1 MSKLSNMKKDQP
13 FKVPEDYFETLSDR
27 IEERVEKE
35 ENPIKEGVLHVLKPY
50 MWMAASVIG
59 MALIVKVIITNS
71 VPEGFE
77 NYKISKVNTVSDTPS
92 TVTPI
97 IDTDYEWTSDDM
109 SDITTDEIIE
119 YLSDY
124 NIETET
130 LLANL

>member
-1 MSKLSNMKKDQP
+1 MKKDQP

-27 IEERVEKE
+27 LEERIEKE
-35 ENPIKEGVLHVLKPY
+35 ENTVKEGVLHVLKPY
-50 MWMAASVIG
+50 MWMAASLIG

-71 VPEGFE
+71 VPDDFE
-77 NYKISKVNTVSDTPS
+77 NYKISKVNVATDTQS
-92 TVTPI
+92 INTPAV
-97 IDTDYEWTSDDM
+97 DTDYEWTFDDM
-109 SDITTDEIIE
+109 SDVTSDEIIE

>member
-1 MSKLSNMKKDQP
+1 MKKDQP

-35 ENPIKEGVLHVLKPY
+35 ENPIKEGVLHALKPY
-50 MWMAASVIG
+50 IWMAASIIG

-71 VPEGFE
+71 VPDDFE
-77 NYKISKVNTVSDTPS
+77 NYKISKINTVSDTPS
-92 TVTPI
+92 TISPI